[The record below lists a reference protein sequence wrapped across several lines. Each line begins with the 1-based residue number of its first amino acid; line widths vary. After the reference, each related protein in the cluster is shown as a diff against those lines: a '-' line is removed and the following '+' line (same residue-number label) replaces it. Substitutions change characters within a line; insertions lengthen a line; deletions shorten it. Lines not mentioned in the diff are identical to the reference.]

1 VLPSEAS
8 ARLRREALN
17 TCQELTRVTVECS
30 RALHNLVLSIKE
42 SKSDIEPSYEKV
54 VSLKE
59 EATSLK
65 RTLSE
70 ELISAG
76 AILFSREDFLRLA
89 LPLTEI
95 TDLAEGVAFRLK
107 ELKQRK
113 AQAGKSNLENVS
125 LLSEKV
131 LDCVHKLRDVIFA
144 LNFDVNKVDQL
155 AKEVEQAER
164 SVDDTY
170 RKTVVEIFYSNAEV
184 PALLLLRDVAE
195 MLEEMADKAED
206 AADSARMLALSV
218 L

>member
-1 VLPSEAS
+1 L
-8 ARLRREALN
+8 
-17 TCQELTRVTVECS
+17 
-30 RALHNLVLSIKE
+30 
-42 SKSDIEPSYEKV
+42 YEKV
-54 VSLKE
+54 ISLKE

-113 AQAGKSNLENVS
+113 ARVGEGNIESVS

-131 LDCVHKLRDVIFA
+131 LDCIHKLRDVIFA
-144 LNFDVNKVDQL
+144 LNFDINKVDQL

-164 SVDDTY
+164 NVDDTY
-170 RKTVVEIFYSNAEV
+170 RKTVVEIFYSNAEI

-195 MLEEMADKAED
+195 MLEDMADKAED